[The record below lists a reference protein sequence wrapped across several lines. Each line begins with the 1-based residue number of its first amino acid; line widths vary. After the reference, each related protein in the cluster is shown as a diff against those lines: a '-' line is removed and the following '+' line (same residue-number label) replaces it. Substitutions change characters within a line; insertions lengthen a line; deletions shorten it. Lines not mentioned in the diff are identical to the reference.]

1 MNWLRQIFLRRRIFD
16 DLSEEIEQHLE
27 EKTEALMAEGMS
39 RKEAAASARREFGNV
54 ARIEEQGREP
64 WMWAKAE
71 SLLADVRFAFR
82 RLRRSP
88 GFTATA
94 VLTLMLSIG
103 ANVVVFSLVNGLV
116 LRPLDVPDPQNLFQ
130 VLQDKEGWESQSYR
144 DFMDLRDRNDSF
156 KGMVASQR
164 ARVGLTV
171 GKSVQTSLGLA
182 TSGNYFDVL
191 GVEPVAGRFFHASD
205 EHGVGSAPY
214 VVLSYD
220 LWTRSFNRQADV
232 VGKTVEL
239 NKHPMTV
246 IGVAPED
253 FHGTQAYLWPD
264 YWFPAINT
272 EQVIGSDIT
281 KYRDHYG
288 VAVFGRLKPGVTRQQ
303 ATDSLNALARQ
314 MGEEDKKD
322 QGLRLKLA
330 PAGPA
335 GDTDTRNPLLGI
347 MALALLVLLAACVN
361 LASIFAARAADRSG
375 ELAVRMAIGS
385 SRWRVLRELV
395 TEAVLISVVGGVMGV
410 VCARVLLGVLSHW
423 QPFGGDFPIHYL
435 ILPDAKVYA
444 VALVLSLGSGVLF
457 GLLPARQI
465 WKTDVLQAI
474 KTGSQQSERFRGF
487 AIRDVLLLV
496 QIVVCTLLVTTSLV
510 ATRGMRRAM
519 NASLGF
525 DPRGVMTAQGDL
537 RMAGYTEKDS
547 PVLFRRMEEAA
558 AAIPGVSAATV
569 SDALPF
575 LGSGG
580 WFVYPDGTT
589 DFIPKSRLFS
599 ANTYLISPTFLKM
612 TGIRLVAGR
621 QFTSSDDG
629 NSPRVALINQTFAQS
644 VFKNK
649 APIGKYFI
657 LWAKVRYEVVGV
669 VEDGKYDSQI
679 EDAKPAMFFSAT
691 QGVGGYLPT
700 RMIVSVRSELPQGQI
715 TSALRKVVSGV
726 DANIPFTVTSWEDEV
741 DHSTVMARAATVVL
755 SILGMLAA
763 MLAVT
768 GVFGMASY
776 SVAKRMK
783 EQGIRIALGARHFA
797 VMRSMLGRPV
807 TLLLMGS
814 VLGIV
819 LGVMANSVM
828 TKLIAYASPR
838 EPMILAGVFGVMILL
853 GVVATVI
860 PARRTLGID
869 PARLLRE

>member
-16 DLSEEIEQHLE
+16 DLSEEIKQHLE

-39 RKEAAASARREFGNV
+39 RREAAASARREFGNV
-54 ARIEEQGREP
+54 ARIEDKGREP
-64 WMWAKAE
+64 WMWAKTE
-71 SLLADVRFAFR
+71 SLLADVRFAAR

-103 ANVVVFSLVNGLV
+103 ANVVVFSLLNGLV
-116 LRPLDVPDPQNLFQ
+116 LRPLDVPEPKSLFQ

-144 DFMDLRDRNDSF
+144 DFMDFRDRNDSF
-156 KGMVASQR
+156 KGMAASQTE
-164 ARVGLTV
+164 RVGLTV
-171 GKSVQTSLGLA
+171 GKSVQRSWGFA

-191 GVEPVAGRFFHASD
+191 GVEPVVGRFFHASD
-205 EHGVGSAPY
+205 ERGIGSAPY

-220 LWTRSFNRQADV
+220 LWTRAFNRQADV
-232 VGKTVEL
+232 VGRTVEL

-246 IGVAPED
+246 IGVARQD

-272 EQVIGSDIT
+272 EQVTGSDIT

-288 VAVFGRLKPGVTRQQ
+288 VSVFGRLKPGLTRQQ

-322 QGLRLKLA
+322 QGLKLKLV

-335 GDTDTRNPLLGI
+335 SDTETRNPMLGI
-347 MALALLVLLAACVN
+347 MVLALLVLLAACVN
-361 LASIFAARAADRSG
+361 MASIFAARAADRSG

-395 TEAVLISVVGGVMGV
+395 TEAVLISMMGGMLGV

-423 QPFGGDFPIHYL
+423 QPFGDFPVHYL

-457 GLLPARQI
+457 GLLPARQV

-474 KTGSQQSERFRGF
+474 KTGSQQSETFRGF
-487 AIRDVLLLV
+487 AIRDILLLV
-496 QIVVCTLLVTTSLV
+496 QVVVCTLLVTASLV
-510 ATRGMRRAM
+510 AARGMQRAM
-519 NASLGF
+519 NVSLGF
-525 DPRGVMTAQGDL
+525 DPRGVTIAQGYL
-537 RMAGYTEKDS
+537 KMAGYTDKDS
-547 PVLFRRMEEAA
+547 PLLFRRMEEAV

-575 LGSGG
+575 QGSGG

-589 DFIPKSRLFS
+589 DFIPKNRLFA
-599 ANTYLISPTFLKM
+599 ANTYLISPTFLKA
-612 TGIRLVAGR
+612 TGMRLVAGR
-621 QFTSSDDG
+621 QFTRSDDG

-649 APIGKYFI
+649 APFGKYFI
-657 LWAKVRYEVVGV
+657 LWEKVRYEVVGV
-669 VEDGKYDSQI
+669 VEDGKYDSLT
-679 EDAKPAMFFSAT
+679 EDAKPAMFFPVT
-691 QGVGGYLPT
+691 QGVGGHLAG
-700 RMIVSVRSELPQGQI
+700 RMIVSVRSQLPQDQI
-715 TSALRKVVSGV
+715 TSALRKVVNGV
-726 DANIPFTVTSWEDEV
+726 DANIPITITSWDDEV
-741 DHSTVMARAATVVL
+741 DRSMVMVRAAMVVL

-783 EQGIRIALGARHFA
+783 EQGIRIALGANHFA
-797 VMRSMLGRPV
+797 VMRVMLSRPV
-807 TLLLMGS
+807 GLLVVGS
-814 VLGIV
+814 MIGMA
-819 LGVMANSVM
+819 LGVTANSVM
-828 TKLIAYASPR
+828 AKLIAYASPR
-838 EPMILAGVFGVMILL
+838 EPIILVGVFSVMVLL
-853 GVVATVI
+853 GVSAIVI
-860 PARRTLGID
+860 PARRTLRIE
-869 PARLLRE
+869 PASLLRE

>member
-27 EKTEALMAEGMS
+27 EKTESLMAEGMS
-39 RKEAAASARREFGNV
+39 RKDAAASARREFGNV

-64 WMWAKAE
+64 WIWAKAE
-71 SLLADVRFAFR
+71 SLLADVRFASR

-94 VLTLMLSIG
+94 LLTLMLSIG
-103 ANVVVFSLVNGLV
+103 ANVVVFSLLNGLV
-116 LRPLDVPDPQNLFQ
+116 LRPLDIPEPQSLFQ

-144 DFMDLRDRNDSF
+144 DFMDFRDRNDSF
-156 KGMVASQR
+156 KGMVASQTE
-164 ARVGLTV
+164 RVGLTV
-171 GKSVQTSLGLA
+171 GKSVQRSWGFA

-191 GVEPVAGRFFHASD
+191 GVKPIVGRFFHTSD
-205 EHGVGSAPY
+205 ERGVGSAPY

-220 LWTRSFNRQADV
+220 LWTRTFNRQADV
-232 VGKTVEL
+232 VGQTVEL

-272 EQVIGSDIT
+272 EQVMGSDIT
-281 KYRDHYG
+281 KHRDHYG
-288 VAVFGRLKPGVTRQQ
+288 VSVFGRLKPGVTRQQ
-303 ATDSLNALARQ
+303 ATDSLNALAQQ

-322 QGLRLKLA
+322 QGLRQKLV
-330 PAGPA
+330 PAGP
-335 GDTDTRNPLLGI
+335 GSDTETRNPLLGI
-347 MALALLVLLAACVN
+347 MALAFLVLLAACVN

-385 SRWRVLRELV
+385 SRWRLLRELV
-395 TEAVLISVVGGVMGV
+395 TEAVLISMLGGVMGV

-423 QPFGGDFPIHYL
+423 HPFGDFPVHYL
-435 ILPDAKVYA
+435 ILPDAKVYT
-444 VALVLSLGSGVLF
+444 VALVLAVGSGVLF

-487 AIRDVLLLV
+487 AMRDVLLLV

-510 ATRGMRRAM
+510 AARGMQRAM
-519 NASLGF
+519 NVSLGF
-525 DPRGVMTAQGDL
+525 DPRGVTIAMGDL
-537 RMAGYTEKDS
+537 TMAGYTDKDS
-547 PVLFRRMEEAA
+547 PVLFRRMEAAA

-575 LGSGG
+575 RGAGG

-589 DFIPKSRLFS
+589 DFIPKNRLFA
-599 ANTYLISPTFLKM
+599 ANTYLISPTFLST
-612 TGIRLVAGR
+612 TGMRLVAGR
-621 QFTSSDDG
+621 QFTLSDDA
-629 NSPRVALINQTFAQS
+629 NSPRVALINQTFARS
-644 VFKNK
+644 VFKSK

-657 LWAKVRYEVVGV
+657 LWEKVRYEVVGV
-669 VEDGKYDSQI
+669 MEDGKYDSQI
-679 EDAKPAMFFSAT
+679 EDAKPAMFFPVT
-691 QGVGGYLPT
+691 QGVGGHLPM
-700 RMIVSVRSELPQGQI
+700 RMIVSVRSQLPQDQI
-715 TSALRKVVSGV
+715 TSAVRKVVSGV
-726 DANIPFTVTSWEDEV
+726 DANIPITVTSWEDEV
-741 DHSTVMARAATVVL
+741 DRSMVMARAAMAVL

-797 VMRSMLGRPV
+797 VMRSMLSRPV
-807 TLLLMGS
+807 GLLLAGS
-814 VLGIV
+814 AVGIV
-819 LGVMANSVM
+819 LGMMANSVM

-838 EPMILAGVFGVMILL
+838 EPMILVGVFGVMILL
-853 GVVATVI
+853 GVAATVV
-860 PARRTLGID
+860 PARRTLRID

>member
-1 MNWLRQIFLRRRIFD
+1 MNWLTQIFSRRRIFD

-39 RKEAAASARREFGNV
+39 RKEARASARREFGNV

-71 SLLADVRFAFR
+71 SLLADVRFAAR

-88 GFTATA
+88 GFAATA
-94 VLTLMLSIG
+94 VLTLMLSLG
-103 ANVVVFSLVNGLV
+103 ANVVVFSVLNGLV
-116 LRPLDVPDPQNLFQ
+116 LRPLDVPEPQSLFE

-144 DFMDLRDRNDSF
+144 DFMDYRDRNDSF
-156 KGMVASQR
+156 KGMVASQTE
-164 ARVGLTV
+164 RVGLTV
-171 GKSVQTSLGLA
+171 GKSVERSWGFA

-191 GVEPVAGRFFHASD
+191 GVKPIAGRFFHASD
-205 EHGVGSAPY
+205 ERGVGSAPY

-220 LWTRSFNRQADV
+220 LWTRVFNRQAEV
-232 VGKTVEL
+232 VGRTVEL

-246 IGVAPED
+246 IGVAPEN

-264 YWFPAINT
+264 YWFPAVNT
-272 EQVIGSDIT
+272 EQVTGSDIT
-281 KYRDHYG
+281 KHRDHYG
-288 VAVFGRLKPGVTRQQ
+288 VSVFGRLKPGVTTKQ
-303 ATDSLNALARQ
+303 AIDNLNTVARQ

-322 QGLRLKLA
+322 QGLRLKLE
-330 PAGPA
+330 PAGPVS
-335 GDTDTRNPLLGI
+335 DTQTRNPLLGI
-347 MALALLVLLAACVN
+347 MALSLLVLLAACVN

-395 TEAVLISVVGGVMGV
+395 TEALLISAVGGVLGV
-410 VCARVLLGVLSHW
+410 VCGRVLLGGLSHW
-423 QPFGGDFPIHYL
+423 QPFGDFPVHYL

-444 VALVLSLGSGVLF
+444 VALILSLGSGVLF

-474 KTGSQQSERFRGF
+474 KTGSQQSETFRGF
-487 AIRDVLLLV
+487 AMRDVLLLV
-496 QIVVCTLLVTTSLV
+496 QIVVCTLLVTASLV
-510 ATRGMRRAM
+510 AARGMQRAM
-519 NASLGF
+519 NVSLGF
-525 DPRGVMTAQGDL
+525 NPRGVMLAQGYL
-537 RMAGYTEKDS
+537 KMAGYTDKDS

-575 LGSGG
+575 QGSSG

-589 DFIPKSRLFS
+589 EFIPKNRLFA
-599 ANTYLISPTFLKM
+599 ANAFLISPTFLKT
-612 TGIRLVAGR
+612 TGMRLVAGR
-621 QFTSSDDG
+621 QFTWSDDG
-629 NSPRVALINQTFAQS
+629 DAPRVALINETFAKM
-644 VFKNK
+644 VFKDK
-649 APIGKYFI
+649 SPIGKYFI
-657 LWAKVRYEVVGV
+657 LWEKVRYEVVGV
-669 VEDGKYDSQI
+669 VEDGKYDSLT
-679 EDAKPAMFFSAT
+679 EDAKPVMFFSGL
-691 QGVGGYLPT
+691 QGAGGHLAG
-700 RMIVSVRSELPQGQI
+700 RMIVSVRSQLPQDQI

-726 DANIPFTVTSWEDEV
+726 DANIPITITGWEDEV
-741 DHSTVMARAATVVL
+741 DRSMVMVRAAMVVL

-776 SVAKRMK
+776 SVTKRMK

-807 TLLLMGS
+807 ALLLMGS